1 MQGSVVM
8 LPLSPQQTLS
18 PERRGAGSIFLG
30 GGDIEL
36 LLLMLGVVKD
46 VVYGHWGPGA
56 PLVPRP
62 HDVGYQHL
70 PAHDKIVTGTSRVVT
85 RPEPSLA
92 RVELTLVLIWNER
105 DNTVF
110 TGPRSINLVKDPLSS
125 WLGSRKWYWTKNTWT
140 WQCVNNC
147 VKCSIHPRL

>member
-1 MQGSVVM
+1 ML

-18 PERRGAGSIFLG
+18 PECRGPGSILLG
-30 GGDIEL
+30 GGDTEL
-36 LLLMLGVVKD
+36 LLLVLGVVKD
-46 VVYGHWGPGA
+46 VVYGHRA
-56 PLVPRP
+56 PLVPGP

-110 TGPRSINLVKDPLSS
+110 TEARSIYLVKDPLSS
-125 WLGSRKWYWTKNTWT
+125 
-140 WQCVNNC
+140 
-147 VKCSIHPRL
+147 